1 MRIDY
6 RYGFKGI
13 KQMMNSD
20 IYFHN
25 FESIDESKKSILFI
39 AGAGMDHRLV
49 RAIKLSESEFNKPLI
64 VDLPGHGDSKG
75 SSSNSIESYSQF
87 LIDALDE
94 YNLKNVSLCGHSM
107 GGLVALDMVLKQN
120 FLAHSLILAN
130 SIYPTRVADA
140 LLAKAKAGNGD
151 AADFIIKY
159 GLYRRLLGV
168 KNAFSEEDALVMLDD
183 LEACNNYELDLNDL
197 KSLGI
202 PISIIL
208 GSKDRLVD
216 LKAVEKF
223 TDVVPSKT
231 YTMDEVGHFSFFED
245 PIELS
250 NLISKII

>member
-1 MRIDY
+1 M
-6 RYGFKGI
+6 K
-13 KQMMNSD
+13 NSE

-25 FESIDESKKSILFI
+25 FESIDENKKSILFI

-49 RAIKLSESEFNKPLI
+49 RAIKLPETNFNKPLI

-87 LIDALDE
+87 LIEAIDQYD
-94 YNLKNVSLCGHSM
+94 LKNLSLCGHSM

-120 FLAHSLILAN
+120 FSAHSLILAN

-159 GLYRRLLGV
+159 GLHRRLLGV
-168 KNAFSEEDALVMLDD
+168 KNAFSEEDDLVMLDD
-183 LEACNNYELDLNDL
+183 LEACNNYQLDLNDL
-197 KSLGI
+197 KSIGI
-202 PISIIL
+202 SISIIL

-223 TDVVPSKT
+223 TDIVPSKT

-245 PIELS
+245 RIELS
-250 NLISKII
+250 KLISEIV

>member
-1 MRIDY
+1 
-6 RYGFKGI
+6 
-13 KQMMNSD
+13 MMNSD
-20 IYFHN
+20 TYFHN
-25 FESIDESKKSILFI
+25 FEFIDESKKSILFI

-64 VDLPGHGDSKG
+64 IDLPGHGDSKG
-75 SSSNSIESYSQF
+75 SSSNNIESYSQF
-87 LIDALDE
+87 LIDAIDE

-107 GGLVALDMVLKQN
+107 GGLVALDMALKQN
-120 FLAHSLILAN
+120 FSAHSLILAN
-130 SIYPTRVADA
+130 SIFPTRVADA

-168 KNAFSEEDALVMLDD
+168 KNAFSEEDNSVMLDD
-183 LEACNNYELDLNDL
+183 LEACNNYQLDLNDL

-245 PIELS
+245 PVELS
-250 NLISKII
+250 KLISEIV

>member
-1 MRIDY
+1 
-6 RYGFKGI
+6 
-13 KQMMNSD
+13 MMNSD
-20 IYFHN
+20 TYFHN

-87 LIDALDE
+87 LFDAIDE

-120 FLAHSLILAN
+120 FSAHSLILAN

>member
-1 MRIDY
+1 
-6 RYGFKGI
+6 
-13 KQMMNSD
+13 MMNSD
-20 IYFHN
+20 TYFHN
-25 FESIDESKKSILFI
+25 FESIDYSKKSILFI

-49 RAIKLSESEFNKPLI
+49 RAIKLPESEFNKPLI

-87 LIDALDE
+87 LIDAIDE

-107 GGLVALDMVLKQN
+107 GGLVALDMVLKQK
-120 FLAHSLILAN
+120 FSAHSLILTN

-168 KNAFSEEDALVMLDD
+168 KNAFSEEDNSVMLDD
-183 LEACNNYELDLNDL
+183 LEACNNYQLDLNDL

-245 PIELS
+245 PVELS
-250 NLISKII
+250 KLISEIV